1 MKEATDGY
9 YAQLNEINARVS
21 SFNLETIAEAWD
33 SSLQG
38 YMPEIEGS
46 TKEKLETA
54 LNNALLAHPDVQTWT
69 AADVASWMGLDKLN
83 LDTAVQT
90 DIATQI
96 LQTALAVPDGTKEKI
111 MQDFKDS
118 VPTAEEIKEAIDW
131 DSMTNEDWTE
141 LMESITGPTEG
152 ESIGLNTEDLKKKMS
167 DYYGEYFES
176 VKTSYSEAL
185 HNALENSGSEET
197 LSTFMQQYMQDQM
210 ADFDFSTV
218 MENYGPISNEYFA
231 TLQSE
236 WQTAGTNLGTSLNT
250 GASTS
255 LTNGSAGLRT
265 SLQTSLNTATAS
277 PFSISPTVN
286 VTPKYNLL
294 TLPTI
299 PTTTSTPA
307 KHAAGGRVGGGPQL
321 SWLAEEG
328 WDEFVI
334 PTNPSRRTRAL
345 ELYEQAGEA
354 LGVSKHAEGGRIES
368 SNLSDMVSDHNL
380 FTEATRNASYGYNDT
395 TEGNYEDNSAE
406 TFAPVSSEVPVSTP
420 QTGPISVNVAVSP
433 NFQIEAKEGQSE
445 EDIVAVIRRHLG
457 EIADELGGNL
467 GWEENDGELSVRT
480 SFVAKNDKTSK
491 GYLSKI
497 IKPGCLVGVFA
508 TDGASQ
514 DEEVARGY
522 VETWNPVEKSGGH
535 TLKCTCYDELYK
547 LQKSQDNRYFPS
559 GTGTKSAIEG
569 ILDDWEIPQESY
581 QGPNA
586 SHGKTVE
593 NNKYLSDIIINL
605 LDDAA
610 KKGEEQCFVQARKGK
625 TSVIPRGSNKTV
637 YVFRTDNTQ
646 MFSQSISTA
655 DMITRV
661 KVVGKADDDGRTSVE
676 ATVNG
681 ETKYGI
687 RQRIYTRGKD
697 ESLADAKSAAQE
709 ILDDEGKIKKEIKV
723 QSPDVPFVRKGD
735 LVYVMSELAQS
746 YYGQCDC
753 STQWH

>member
-1 MKEATDGY
+1 MIDLAKIQY
-9 YAQLNEINARVS
+9 RVVVMDES
-21 SFNLETIAEAWD
+21 KN
-33 SSLQG
+33 Q
-38 YMPEIEGS
+38 Y
-46 TKEKLETA
+46 
-54 LNNALLAHPDVQTWT
+54 N
-69 AADVASWMGLDKLN
+69 
-83 LDTAVQT
+83 
-90 DIATQI
+90 
-96 LQTALAVPDGTKEKI
+96 
-111 MQDFKDS
+111 
-118 VPTAEEIKEAIDW
+118 IKE
-131 DSMTNEDWTE
+131 
-141 LMESITGPTEG
+141 
-152 ESIGLNTEDLKKKMS
+152 
-167 DYYGEYFES
+167 Y
-176 VKTSYSEAL
+176 
-185 HNALENSGSEET
+185 
-197 LSTFMQQYMQDQM
+197 
-210 ADFDFSTV
+210 
-218 MENYGPISNEYFA
+218 
-231 TLQSE
+231 
-236 WQTAGTNLGTSLNT
+236 
-250 GASTS
+250 
-255 LTNGSAGLRT
+255 
-265 SLQTSLNTATAS
+265 
-277 PFSISPTVN
+277 
-286 VTPKYNLL
+286 
-294 TLPTI
+294 
-299 PTTTSTPA
+299 
-307 KHAAGGRVGGGPQL
+307 
-321 SWLAEEG
+321 
-328 WDEFVI
+328 
-334 PTNPSRRTRAL
+334 
-345 ELYEQAGEA
+345 
-354 LGVSKHAEGGRIES
+354 IE
-368 SNLSDMVSDHNL
+368 
-380 FTEATRNASYGYNDT
+380 
-395 TEGNYEDNSAE
+395 
-406 TFAPVSSEVPVSTP
+406 
-420 QTGPISVNVAVSP
+420 
-433 NFQIEAKEGQSE
+433 
-445 EDIVAVIRRHLG
+445 
-457 EIADELGGNL
+457 NL

-569 ILDDWEIPQESY
+569 ILDDWEIPQGSY

-610 KKGEEQCFVQARKGK
+610 KKGEAQCFVQARKGK

-746 YYGQCDC
+746 YYYVKGMRTTQMRRNKGMEEYKDISRGLKMLLDKAEEMGWNWEAYIEPDNRRTYVEIGQSSPAGEDFSMVIDFDEENQADSFKDSLESYYEDFDIDEHIEMWIEAKRSGIEIWNREDGPIARITVCITGSMLAEDETVLDTNNC
-753 STQWH
+753 PWAVEFVESNGLGENTGRTVRSGYCVYPVVKLNVEKIGEYLEVA

>member
-1 MKEATDGY
+1 MIDLAKIQY
-9 YAQLNEINARVS
+9 RVVVMDES
-21 SFNLETIAEAWD
+21 KN
-33 SSLQG
+33 Q
-38 YMPEIEGS
+38 Y
-46 TKEKLETA
+46 
-54 LNNALLAHPDVQTWT
+54 N
-69 AADVASWMGLDKLN
+69 
-83 LDTAVQT
+83 
-90 DIATQI
+90 
-96 LQTALAVPDGTKEKI
+96 
-111 MQDFKDS
+111 
-118 VPTAEEIKEAIDW
+118 IKE
-131 DSMTNEDWTE
+131 
-141 LMESITGPTEG
+141 
-152 ESIGLNTEDLKKKMS
+152 
-167 DYYGEYFES
+167 Y
-176 VKTSYSEAL
+176 
-185 HNALENSGSEET
+185 
-197 LSTFMQQYMQDQM
+197 
-210 ADFDFSTV
+210 
-218 MENYGPISNEYFA
+218 
-231 TLQSE
+231 
-236 WQTAGTNLGTSLNT
+236 
-250 GASTS
+250 
-255 LTNGSAGLRT
+255 
-265 SLQTSLNTATAS
+265 
-277 PFSISPTVN
+277 
-286 VTPKYNLL
+286 
-294 TLPTI
+294 
-299 PTTTSTPA
+299 
-307 KHAAGGRVGGGPQL
+307 
-321 SWLAEEG
+321 
-328 WDEFVI
+328 
-334 PTNPSRRTRAL
+334 
-345 ELYEQAGEA
+345 
-354 LGVSKHAEGGRIES
+354 IE
-368 SNLSDMVSDHNL
+368 
-380 FTEATRNASYGYNDT
+380 
-395 TEGNYEDNSAE
+395 
-406 TFAPVSSEVPVSTP
+406 
-420 QTGPISVNVAVSP
+420 
-433 NFQIEAKEGQSE
+433 
-445 EDIVAVIRRHLG
+445 
-457 EIADELGGNL
+457 NL

-514 DEEVARGY
+514 EEEVARGY

-569 ILDDWEIPQESY
+569 IFDDWEIPQGSY

-610 KKGEEQCFVQARKGK
+610 KKGEEQCFVQARKGE

-661 KVVGKADDDGRTSVE
+661 KVVGQADDDGRTSVE

-697 ESLADAKSAAQE
+697 ESLADAKTAAQE

-746 YYGQCDC
+746 YYYVKGIQHTADTY
-753 STQWH
+753 SMMMDLELAEPKKEKASSEKKKDYNVGDIVNFHGGTHYVSSYPGSKGYNARAGKAKITIKNGSGKAHPWHLIHTDSGSNVYGWVDDGTFD